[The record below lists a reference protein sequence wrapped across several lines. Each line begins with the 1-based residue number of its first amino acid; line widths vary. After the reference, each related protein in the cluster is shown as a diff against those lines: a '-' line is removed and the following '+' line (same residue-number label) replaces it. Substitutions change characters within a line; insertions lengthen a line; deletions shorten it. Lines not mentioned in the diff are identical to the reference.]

1 MRRKKR
7 VGVFVVTFLLCSAS
21 FAFASIAILSLP
33 ELITPLPH
41 FSNHLVS
48 HRVIKRAAVTPRSEV
63 TATGSR
69 YFLEYKTWRHIQA
82 SA

>member
-1 MRRKKR
+1 MRQEKK
-7 VGVFVVTFLLCSAS
+7 VWIFTIALLLCSAS

-33 ELITPLPH
+33 ELTTPLPH

-48 HRVIKRAAVTPRSEV
+48 HRVITGAVVTPQSEV
-63 TATGSR
+63 KAAGSR